1 MGALAL
7 DYGAKK
13 RYVDVHI
20 HLYDP
25 LYGSTIEAVL
35 KDAETAGVSAIV
47 ICAENYKTSLATLQ
61 IARKYSPRTYA
72 AIGIHPS
79 SVSFLDEHELDKTL
93 SLIEQNLSGIVAI
106 GEVGLDRR
114 LNEGEINKNQFPVFN
129 EMLRAAES
137 HDLPI
142 IVHSRGSAAEVLKV
156 LSSYNIPKVLLHWYS
171 GPQDSLQEVIERGYY
186 VSVGPSILYARYLQ
200 DLVATMPLDH
210 ILTETDGPVPYKG
223 PFKGRLTS
231 PSFIPDVLDTI
242 VRIKQR
248 NAEEVLSQVFEN
260 FQEFFSLNSV
270 HKLSQ
275 SL

>member
-1 MGALAL
+1 M
-7 DYGAKK
+7 DYGVQK

-20 HLYDP
+20 HLYDT
-25 LYGSTIEAVL
+25 LYESKIEAVL
-35 KDAETAGVSAIV
+35 RDAETAGVSAIV
-47 ICAENYKTSLATLQ
+47 ICAENYQTSLDTLQ
-61 IARKYSPRTYA
+61 IASKYSPRTYA

-79 SVSFLDEHELDKTL
+79 RVSSLDERELDKTL
-93 SLIEQNLSGIVAI
+93 SLIEQNLSEIVAI

-142 IVHSRGSAAEVLKV
+142 IVHSRGSATEVLKV
-156 LSSYNIPKVLLHWYS
+156 LSSHNIPKVLLHWYS
-171 GPQDSLQEVIERGYY
+171 GPRDSLHEIIERGYY

-200 DLVATMPLDH
+200 DLVATMPLNH

-248 NAEEVLSQVFEN
+248 NAEEVRSQVFEN

>member
-1 MGALAL
+1 MTL
-7 DYGAKK
+7 DHGVQI

-20 HLYDP
+20 HLYD
-25 LYGSTIEAVL
+25 TIYENKIEFVL
-35 KDAETAGVSAIV
+35 NEAETAGVSAIV
-47 ICAENYKTSLATLQ
+47 ICAEDYQTSLATLQ

-79 SVSFLDEHELDKTL
+79 RVASLDEHELDKIL
-93 SLIEQNLSGIVAI
+93 SLVEQNLSEIVAI

-114 LNEGEINKNQFPVFN
+114 FNEGEINKSQFPIFH
-129 EMLRAAES
+129 EMLRAAEF

-142 IVHSRGSAAEVLKV
+142 IVHSRGSTAEVLKA

-171 GPQDSLQEVIERGYY
+171 GPLDSLREIIERGYY

-200 DLVATMPLDH
+200 DLVATIPLDH
-210 ILTETDGPVPYKG
+210 VLSETDGPVPYKG

-231 PSFIPDVLDTI
+231 PSFIPDVVDTI
-242 VRIKQR
+242 ARIKQR
-248 NAEEVLSQVFEN
+248 NAEEVRSQVFEN
-260 FQEFFSLNSV
+260 FQRFFCLTSI
-270 HKLSQ
+270 HKSNQ